1 MHRRDEFLFRASV
14 SRGELTDGSTVIEKR
29 VKKMQFFLI
38 TFDSLSRTSNTT
50 HERKKISPFHKYYER
65 QHRQRPLYRD
75 FFFLFRLEKKKTRTT
90 KKHRL
95 FVRVFAKRN
104 NNNNT
109 FNRKKKI

>member
-1 MHRRDEFLFRASV
+1 MSFCVRASV

-38 TFDSLSRTSNTT
+38 TFESLSRTSNTT
-50 HERKKISPFHKYYER
+50 HERKKISSFHKYYER

-75 FFFLFRLEKKKTRTT
+75 FFFLFRLEKKKTT

-104 NNNNT
+104 DNNTT

>member
-1 MHRRDEFLFRASV
+1 MSFCVRASV

-29 VKKMQFFLI
+29 VKKMQFFLS
-38 TFDSLSRTSNTT
+38 TFDSLSRTQKTT
-50 HERKKISPFHKYYER
+50 TTRERKKIASFHKYYER

-104 NNNNT
+104 DNNTT